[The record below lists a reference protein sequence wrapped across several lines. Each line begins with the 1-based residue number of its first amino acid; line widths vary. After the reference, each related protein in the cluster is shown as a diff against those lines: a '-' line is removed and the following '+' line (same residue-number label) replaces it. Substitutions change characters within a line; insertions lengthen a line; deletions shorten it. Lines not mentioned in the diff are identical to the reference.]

1 MRPLRGPKPWKNL
14 DRLKW
19 QSTWPK
25 EMDTLTKIHPIAM
38 TKEPRL
44 PAQSRRVLP
53 EGRFFIK
60 LGESLI
66 TRYRPRARTEYS
78 TLQFWGRG
86 SHQA

>member
-1 MRPLRGPKPWKNL
+1 
-14 DRLKW
+14 
-19 QSTWPK
+19 
-25 EMDTLTKIHPIAM
+25 MDTLTKVHPIALV
-38 TKEPRL
+38 KGPGL

-60 LGESLI
+60 LGESLM

-86 SHQA
+86 SYQA